1 MKIQHP
7 RRNYSGVE
15 IHQARRLE
23 FVDGVAETGDDKA
36 LAAALGAKGYCRII
50 DIEPNPVPYED
61 SVVAPKPVT
70 SKRKRSKPADE
81 ASIED
86 DIPHVTNIEPT
97 IDD

>member
-23 FVDGVAETGDDKA
+23 FVDGVAETEDSVA
-36 LAAALGAKGYCRII
+36 LAAALAVKGYHQVVDAPVIESIPAPPAPITPKRRKGGKVADLSI
-50 DIEPNPVPYED
+50 D
-61 SVVAPKPVT
+61 
-70 SKRKRSKPADE
+70 
-81 ASIED
+81 D
-86 DIPHVTNIEPT
+86 DIPLDPADAEPT